1 VEVQELMSEVQNS
14 ELVVES
20 VSSLVEE
27 VSKSFSALFDVFHVS
42 ILETSRKDYMLI
54 QLVLQIFYLFF
65 QYFISCNQSFS
76 FFMQDFRT
84 LIYQSSQ
91 QQNLT
96 VSNYEKLTCH
106 LRERVSELENEKV
119 LLFV

>member
-42 ILETSRKDYMLI
+42 ILETSREDYM
-54 QLVLQIFYLFF
+54 
-65 QYFISCNQSFS
+65 
-76 FFMQDFRT
+76 
-84 LIYQSSQ
+84 
-91 QQNLT
+91 
-96 VSNYEKLTCH
+96 
-106 LRERVSELENEKV
+106 
-119 LLFV
+119 